1 MSFLD
6 TEPAAIHR
14 LDGSLSGPR
23 FRITDPRQR
32 VATLRELQRGDVPLT
47 LGQPGRAGCAALLW
61 ALDETAGLLHLS
73 LVGTLDGALRLKLAT
88 APELW
93 AAGYLHEAKVQ
104 FEIADVQFSA
114 PGDKPMLH
122 VAMPQR
128 MVHLP
133 RRRAVRVRRDAAST
147 PTASFQHP
155 LVRELPQHLRV
166 ADISMTGCALWQT
179 PEVLPLA
186 PGIELRG
193 LQVMLDTENGFRVDA
208 QVRHV
213 TPGPRGSGLLRVG
226 CDWRGLGARAAD
238 QLQTWI
244 AQGRRRR
251 ELVSLVFD

>member
-6 TEPAAIHR
+6 TQPAAIHR
-14 LDGSLSGPR
+14 LEGSLAGKS

-47 LGQPGRAGCAALLW
+47 LGMPGRPGCAALLW
-61 ALDETAGLLHLS
+61 TLDEAAACMHLS
-73 LVGTLDGALRLKLAT
+73 LARPPSGEMLSTLST

-104 FEIADVQFSA
+104 FEVARVTFSA

-122 VAMPQR
+122 AALPQR

-133 RRRAVRVRRDAAST
+133 RRRAVRVRRDPEHAPSV
-147 PTASFQHP
+147 SFAHP
-155 LVRELPQHLRV
+155 LVRDLALQLRV

-179 PEVLPLA
+179 PDVLPLA
-186 PGIELRG
+186 PGAELRG
-193 LQVMLDTENGFRVDA
+193 LQVMLDAEAGFRVDA

-213 TPGPRGSGLLRVG
+213 TPGPRGSGLHRIG
-226 CDWRGLGARAAD
+226 CDWRGLGPRAAD
-238 QLQTWI
+238 QLQMWI

-251 ELVSLVFD
+251 ELVSLVLD